1 MVPAGNKA
9 KRLSWVNH
17 TTKTIQFR
25 RYFHCY
31 CIEFYECFTFE
42 SKAFPNCF
50 KISTAKEITRCS
62 ISISVSQVVASIFVK
77 ENLMTVI
84 LVQSQVISFKIR
96 ASFTLTVYS
105 TVYHP
110 FFSSHM
116 FIQNGI
122 FSFKYCFT
130 LARQYFES
138 LSVSRS
144 VFSRVFNSFMTE
156 IFIMQKPVH

>member
-62 ISISVSQVVASIFVK
+62 TSISVSQVVVSISVK
-77 ENLMTVI
+77 ENLTRVI
-84 LVQSQVISFKIR
+84 FSIVASYIVKIR

-105 TVYHP
+105 TEYHP

-116 FIQNGI
+116 VIQNGI
-122 FSFKYCFT
+122 FSFMYWILLHIGQTILRVIVYFT
-130 LARQYFES
+130 QCPFP
-138 LSVSRS
+138 
-144 VFSRVFNSFMTE
+144 FF
-156 IFIMQKPVH
+156 

>member
-50 KISTAKEITRCS
+50 KISAAKEITRCS
-62 ISISVSQVVASIFVK
+62 TSISISQVVASIFVK
-77 ENLMTVI
+77 ENLMTAIFNIVASYI
-84 LVQSQVISFKIR
+84 VQNSGCFYFNSLQYRVS
-96 ASFTLTVYS
+96 SLL
-105 TVYHP
+105 
-110 FFSSHM
+110 FFSYVYTKWYIL
-116 FIQNGI
+116 IQVLLHIGQTI
-122 FSFKYCFT
+122 LRVIVCFT
-130 LARQYFES
+130 QCPFPC
-138 LSVSRS
+138 
-144 VFSRVFNSFMTE
+144 F
-156 IFIMQKPVH
+156 